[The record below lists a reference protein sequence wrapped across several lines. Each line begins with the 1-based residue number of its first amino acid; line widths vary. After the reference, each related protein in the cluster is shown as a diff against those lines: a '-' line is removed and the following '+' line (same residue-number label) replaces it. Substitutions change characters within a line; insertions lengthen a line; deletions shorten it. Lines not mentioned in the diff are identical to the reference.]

1 VPVIVAARF
10 FPDLYLY
17 AGSTELMTETALC
30 LTFIVA
36 SLLVATLSDVHRRKE
51 DELNEF
57 RSRVESLVNN
67 SPNMMSLKGLD
78 GRFLLANRAYSRMLG
93 VTEYAMVGRLVSD
106 YFAPDDAR
114 RIQQQDEV
122 VLIAWSRASSKK
134 ASPPVAP
141 PSPCW

>member
-10 FPDLYLY
+10 FPSLYLY

-93 VTEYAMVGRLVSD
+93 VTEYAMVGRGGD
-106 YFAPDDAR
+106 YFAPEDAR

-122 VLIAWSRASSKK
+122 VLNCLEPRQFEK
-134 ASPPVAP
+134 ASASAVP

>member
-1 VPVIVAARF
+1 
-10 FPDLYLY
+10 
-17 AGSTELMTETALC
+17 MTETALC

-93 VTEYAMVGRLVSD
+93 VTEYAMVGRAL
-106 YFAPDDAR
+106 AIILR
-114 RIQQQDEV
+114 RRMPGASSSRTKWCS
-122 VLIAWSRASSKK
+122 IAWSRASSRK
-134 ASPPVAP
+134 ASALVP